1 NPVRYN
7 DPSGHCILCLV
18 AAVGGGVLLGAAIYN
33 NFIRVPAEPAD
44 VNVSNLM
51 DLLLAGYERA
61 DHATI
66 TGAGLQSLQDDPSF
80 QAAQQRAFDRITN
93 KPEYQVQDYPHED
106 IFGFFTANGPG
117 RNWYQGARDGNL
129 AFWMVHTGTL
139 SATNI
144 QVSADGTIEITWVV
158 TDQFD
163 YLPDWGNSGRRDGL
177 SYWAYNSYASVIH
190 PLYNGVLGARQVP
203 ISASWNETKYPSPQ

>member
-1 NPVRYN
+1 MGRTPRK
-7 DPSGHCILCLV
+7 
-18 AAVGGGVLLGAAIYN
+18 
-33 NFIRVPAEPAD
+33 FTAD
-44 VNVSNLM
+44 VNASNLM

-144 QVSADGTIEITWVV
+144 QVSADGAIGITWVV

-163 YLPDWGNSGRRDGL
+163 YQPDWGNSGQRDGL
-177 SYWAYNSYASVIH
+177 SYWAYNCYASVIH
-190 PLYNGVLGARQVP
+190 PLYHGVLGARQVP

>member
-1 NPVRYN
+1 M
-7 DPSGHCILCLV
+7 V

-66 TGAGLQSLQDDPSF
+66 TGAGLQSLQNDPSF
-80 QAAQQRAFDRITN
+80 QAAQQRAVDRIMKKFEN
-93 KPEYQVQDYPHED
+93 QEQD
-106 IFGFFTANGPG
+106 IQQIKISSSFTANGPG
-117 RNWYQGARDGNL
+117 GNWYQGARDGNP
-129 AFWMVHTGTL
+129 AFWMVHTGIL
-139 SATNI
+139 SAANI
-144 QVSADGTIEITWVV
+144 QVSANRAIEITWVV

-163 YLPDWGNSGRRDGL
+163 YQPDWGNSGRRDGL
-177 SYWAYNSYASVIH
+177 SYWAYNCYASVIH
-190 PLYNGVLGARQVP
+190 PLYHGVLGARQVP
-203 ISASWNETKYPSPQ
+203 ISASWNETKYPTPQ